1 MCGLI
6 CRSAI
11 DESVGTGR
19 DRTVSLADITNDTFV
34 AALDISILTGAV
46 MLMLRDVL
54 FKETPRTRFFPPKM

>member
-19 DRTVSLADITNDTFV
+19 DRTVSLADITKDTFV
-34 AALDISILTGAV
+34 ARDDSSILTGAV
-46 MLMLRDVL
+46 MLMLRDVF
-54 FKETPRTRFFPPKM
+54 FKEMPLTLFLPPKI

>member
-19 DRTVSLADITNDTFV
+19 DRTVSFALITNETFV
-34 AALDISILTGAV
+34 ARSDVSMRTGAV

-54 FKETPRTRFFPPKM
+54 FKETPRTRFLPPNI

>member
-19 DRTVSLADITNDTFV
+19 DRTVSFALITNETFV

-54 FKETPRTRFFPPKM
+54 FKETPLTLFLPPKM

>member
-19 DRTVSLADITNDTFV
+19 DRTVSLALITNETFV
-34 AALDISILTGAV
+34 ARDDSSILTGAV
-46 MLMLRDVL
+46 MLMLRDV
-54 FKETPRTRFFPPKM
+54 FFSEMPRTRFLPPKM